1 MNMFNQEPAY
11 LKASDY
17 NTVVE
22 LLYNLSAGRYTQP
35 DLSLLE
41 GCNVVAILPV
51 GTYVLF
57 KIDPNGKD
65 RNVKCYSHG
74 SGSYLNSDKVYTERD
89 VVEVFKFIQTSV
101 ACWCEL

>member
-1 MNMFNQEPAY
+1 MFNNKQAY
-11 LKASDY
+11 LKSSDY

-22 LLYNLSAGRYTQP
+22 LLYNLSAGRYNNP

-41 GCNVVAILPV
+41 GCNVVSVLPV

-74 SGSYLNSDKVYTERD
+74 SHLNSDGMHTERD
-89 VVEVFKFIQTSV
+89 VVEVFKFIQASV
-101 ACWCEL
+101 ACWAEI

>member
-1 MNMFNQEPAY
+1 MNMFNQEPSY

-22 LLYNLSAGRYTQP
+22 MLYNLSRGRYANP

-41 GCNVVAILPV
+41 GCNVVAVLPV
-51 GTYVLF
+51 GTYGLF
-57 KIDPNGKD
+57 KIDPNGVD

-74 SGSYLNSDKVYTERD
+74 NGIHTDRD
-89 VVEVFKFIQTSV
+89 VVEVFKFIQQSCV
-101 ACWCEL
+101 CWAEI

>member
-1 MNMFNQEPAY
+1 MNIFNQPSSY

-22 LLYNLSAGRYTQP
+22 LLYNLSTGRYTKP
-35 DLSLLE
+35 NLSLLE
-41 GCNVVAILPV
+41 GCNVVAVLPV

-57 KIDPNGKD
+57 KIDPSGVD

-74 SGSYLNSDKVYTERD
+74 NGMHQERD
-89 VVEVFKFIQTSV
+89 VVEVFKFIQTSTV
-101 ACWCEL
+101 CWTEI

>member
-1 MNMFNQEPAY
+1 MNMFNQSAAY
-11 LKASDY
+11 LKSSDY

-22 LLYNLSAGRYTQP
+22 LLYNLSGSRYASP

-41 GCNVVAILPV
+41 GCNVIAILPV

-57 KIDPNGKD
+57 KIDPNGVD

-74 SGSYLNSDKVYTERD
+74 NGMYTERD
-89 VVEVFKFIQTSV
+89 VVEVFKFIQQNC
-101 ACWCEL
+101 ACWGELV

>member
-1 MNMFNQEPAY
+1 MNMFNQEPSY

-22 LLYNLSAGRYTQP
+22 LLYNLSGSRYASP
-35 DLSLLE
+35 NLSLLE
-41 GCNVVAILPV
+41 GCNVVAVLPV

-57 KIDPNGKD
+57 KIDPNGVD

-74 SGSYLNSDKVYTERD
+74 NGMYTERD
-89 VVEVFKFIQTSV
+89 VVEVFKFIQTSTL
-101 ACWCEL
+101 CWTEV

>member
-1 MNMFNQEPAY
+1 MNMFNQSNAY
-11 LKASDY
+11 LKASEY

-22 LLYNLSAGRYTQP
+22 LLYNLSAGRYTKP

-41 GCNVVAILPV
+41 GCNVVAVLPV
-51 GTYVLF
+51 RTYVLF

-74 SGSYLNSDKVYTERD
+74 NGMYQERD
-89 VVEVFKFIQTSV
+89 VVEVFKFIQTSTV
-101 ACWCEL
+101 CWVEV

>member
-1 MNMFNQEPAY
+1 MNMFNQTPSY
-11 LKASDY
+11 LKASEY

-22 LLYNLSAGRYTQP
+22 LLYNLSKGRYTSP

-41 GCNVVAILPV
+41 DCNVVAVLHV

-57 KIDPNGKD
+57 KIDPSGVD

-74 SGSYLNSDKVYTERD
+74 NGMYTERD
-89 VVEVFKFIQTSV
+89 VIEVFKFIQTSV
-101 ACWCEL
+101 ACWGRVSITRCEI